1 MKTLSRFALALSG
14 LGTIVIVISTITK
27 LAQQGFT
34 RELGPALGVGGLSLT
49 ALGVIILV
57 VAAYVQR
64 KLEFNYFTTLMVA
77 VLALISIAFLILSR
91 AISP

>member
-14 LGTIVIVISTITK
+14 LGTIVIIISTITK

-34 RELGPALGVGGLSLT
+34 RELGLALGGLSLT